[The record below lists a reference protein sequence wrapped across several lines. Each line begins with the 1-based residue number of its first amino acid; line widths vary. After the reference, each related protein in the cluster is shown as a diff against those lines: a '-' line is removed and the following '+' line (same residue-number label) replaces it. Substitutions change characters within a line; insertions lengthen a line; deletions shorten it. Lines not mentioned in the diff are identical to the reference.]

1 MHFSLT
7 DLNITFYI
15 SKGMVIY
22 QAVCLIRIMLL
33 QALGQIDVLILFTVL
48 IDAEVSEQLR
58 IESKRE
64 RKLLHC

>member
-1 MHFSLT
+1 
-7 DLNITFYI
+7 
-15 SKGMVIY
+15 MVIY